1 MKKLDNFVNKSK
13 KAILIGGAS
22 VLGLVLLVTGS
33 AYATNKV
40 AESKSIGA
48 ENAQNFAFA
57 DAGIDPSKATL
68 LKTEF
73 DRENGQ
79 FVYEVEFLS
88 DNTEYEYYISA
99 DDGSVVKKEI
109 DNNQITQAKLVEKNG
124 VTTTE
129 KAPATKA
136 EKISEQ
142 EAKNIALKDAGLA
155 EKDVRFEEVSL
166 DVDDNILE
174 YEVEFY
180 HGNDEYDYEINAQN
194 GQIISKS
201 KEVEKIK
208 EVIKEIP
215 KDPTIEEEKTP
226 VVKDTKEKKAETSK
240 KEPVKAKDDTS
251 TASKYISLEKAK
263 SIALNHAGIDAS
275 SARFSKAKMDK
286 DDGVMEYEIEFYVGN
301 MEYEYEINAQNGNI
315 LDFDKELDD

>member
-13 KAILIGGAS
+13 KAILIGSAS

-109 DNNQITQAKLVEKNG
+109 DNNQITQAKV
-124 VTTTE
+124 
-129 KAPATKA
+129 
-136 EKISEQ
+136 
-142 EAKNIALKDAGLA
+142 
-155 EKDVRFEEVSL
+155 
-166 DVDDNILE
+166 
-174 YEVEFY
+174 
-180 HGNDEYDYEINAQN
+180 
-194 GQIISKS
+194 
-201 KEVEKIK
+201 VEKIK
-208 EVIKEIP
+208 EVIKEVP